1 MYLCLVHVYDGIKKF
16 KKQMFPSKKIFPV
29 RVKLRSAKPCRNQTS
44 PRSGLASASGCY
56 NNNAATPRSMTDV
69 DHKRRLLPERTMD
82 GAHILSKPTRYCA
95 IQVSVTHA
103 ILGINKYAN
112 IAKPMII

>member
-1 MYLCLVHVYDGIKKF
+1 MYLSLVHVYDGIKKL
-16 KKQMFPSKKIFPV
+16 KKNVPSKKLFPV

-69 DHKRRLLPERTMD
+69 DHKRRLLPERTMEWM
-82 GAHILSKPTRYCA
+82 AHIFCQSQP
-95 IQVSVTHA
+95 
-103 ILGINKYAN
+103 GIAQFR
-112 IAKPMII
+112 